1 MRLNHEISAAAQFF
15 SLLVFANVMGKK
27 GGVINVTSMNISPEI
42 CQRCNEILF
51 CDPEPEISVLGIQ

>member
-1 MRLNHEISAAAQFF
+1 MKSVQLPSF
-15 SLLVFANVMGKK
+15 SLSLCLLMLWRKK